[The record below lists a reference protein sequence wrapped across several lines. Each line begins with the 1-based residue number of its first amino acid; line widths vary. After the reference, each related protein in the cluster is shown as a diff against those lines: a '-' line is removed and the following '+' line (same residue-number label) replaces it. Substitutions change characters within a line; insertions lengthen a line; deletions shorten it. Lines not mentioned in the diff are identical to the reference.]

1 MTLSL
6 APLWISLKTALV
18 ATAIATITGVGAARW
33 MYGFRGKSRWLWD
46 GLFTLPLVLPPI
58 VTGFLLLLLFG
69 RNSPLGRLLD
79 LLGIQVIFTWT
90 ALAIAATVVA
100 FPLAYKTSLAAFE
113 QVDDTTIAAAQTLGA
128 SNSRIFWQ
136 ILVPLAWPGIVAGIV
151 LAFARALGEFWAT
164 VMVAGSIPGRTVTL
178 PIAIYLAAEGGRMG
192 QAVAWTLVAVA
203 VTLGSI
209 GMIHISGSNR
219 AHVGAQVIARWT
231 RQYDRWWHRRI
242 SRIARTASRSQEIA
256 GFPAS
261 APPSQSLLSAT
272 LSKQLEAF
280 PLSVSLDIGDRPFGI
295 LGHSGSGKSMTLRC
309 LAGLATPDSGRIVLN
324 GRTLFDSKQGINL
337 PSHQRR
343 IGIVF
348 QNYALFPHMS
358 VADNITFGLQDR
370 YHSEQAKAVSHLLSL
385 VQLDGLKHRYPHQ
398 LSGGQQQRVALAR
411 ALAISPDALLLD
423 EPLSALD
430 NYLRSQI
437 EQLLSDVFATYGGA
451 VVFVT
456 HKLEEAYRV
465 CNRLI
470 VLDNGQVL
478 ANGPKADI
486 FEHPGHYQVAKVT
499 ECKNFSEI
507 AIHTPHSV
515 TATDWNL
522 SLHVDEQVPDRC
534 THIGIR
540 AHHLTFRDAQGNNTG
555 EDNTFPC
562 WLAGT
567 SEMQHRVSLFLKL
580 HAPPTG
586 PKDYHLRAELY
597 KDRWREQRD
606 HPFPWYIHLD
616 PRRIMPL
623 RT

>member
-6 APLWISLKTALV
+6 LPLWISLKTAVV
-18 ATAIATITGVGAARW
+18 ATAIAGVAGVNAARW
-33 MYGFRGKSRWLWD
+33 MYDFRGKSRWLWD

-79 LLGIQVIFTWT
+79 FVGIQVIFTWT

-113 QVDDTTIAAAQTLGA
+113 QVDDITIAAAQTLGA
-128 SNSRIFWQ
+128 SHRRIFWQ

-151 LAFARALGEFWAT
+151 LAFARALGEFGAT

-192 QAVAWTLVAVA
+192 QAIVWTLVAVA
-203 VTLGSI
+203 VALGSI
-209 GMIHISGSNR
+209 GLIHISGSAR
-219 AHVGAQVIARWT
+219 ADVGARVIARWT
-231 RQYDRWWHRRI
+231 RQCDFWWQYIPSQHLSSG
-242 SRIARTASRSQEIA
+242 SRSPQFEGVTDARTTSTERS
-256 GFPAS
+256 PK
-261 APPSQSLLSAT
+261 LLSV
-272 LSKQLEAF
+272 SIHKQLESF
-280 PLSVSLDIGDRPFGI
+280 PLSVALDIGDHPFGI

-324 GRTLFDSKQGINL
+324 GRILFDSTQEIDL
-337 PSHQRR
+337 PSYQRR

-348 QNYALFPHMS
+348 QNYALFPHMT
-358 VADNITFGLQDR
+358 VADNITFGLQERPRPDR
-370 YHSEQAKAVSHLLSL
+370 EEAVSRLLSL
-385 VQLDGLKHRYPHQ
+385 VQLNGLEHRYPHQ

-437 EQLLSDVFATYGGA
+437 EQLLIDVFATYRGA
-451 VVFVT
+451 VIFVT

-465 CNRLI
+465 CDRLM
-470 VLDNGQVL
+470 VLDDGQVL
-478 ANGPKADI
+478 AQGPKADI

-499 ECKNFSEI
+499 ECKNFSAI
-507 AIHTPHSV
+507 ASHTLHSV

-522 SLHVDEQVPDRC
+522 VLRVKEPVPDTC

-540 AHHLTFRDAQGNNTG
+540 AHHLAFRESEG
-555 EDNTFPC
+555 DNTFPC

-597 KDRWREQRD
+597 KDRWREQCDR
-606 HPFPWYIHLD
+606 PFPWYVHLD

>member
-1 MTLSL
+1 MNLNL

-18 ATAIATITGVGAARW
+18 ATALAGIAGIGTAWW

-46 GLFTLPLVLPPI
+46 GLFALPLVLPPI

-69 RNSPLGRLLD
+69 RNSPLGRLLG
-79 LLGIQVIFTWT
+79 LFGIHVIFTWT
-90 ALAIAATVVA
+90 ALVIAATVVA

-128 SNSRIFWQ
+128 SNQRIFWQ

-151 LAFARALGEFWAT
+151 LAFARALGEFGAT

-178 PIAIYLAAEGGRMG
+178 PIAIYLAAEGGRME
-192 QAVAWTLVAVA
+192 QAIVWTLVAIAVA
-203 VTLGSI
+203 LGSI
-209 GMIHISGSNR
+209 GLMHVSGSAR
-219 AHVGAQVIARWT
+219 ADVGARVIARWT
-231 RQYDRWWHRRI
+231 RQCDRGWHHLTSLIVRSAQKPRHTEE
-242 SRIARTASRSQEIA
+242 SIAPEQ
-256 GFPAS
+256 
-261 APPSQSLLSAT
+261 PSPSLLTAT
-272 LSKQLEAF
+272 LDKPLESF

-309 LAGLATPDSGRIVLN
+309 LAGLSTPERGRIVLN
-324 GRTLFDSKQGINL
+324 GRTLFDSDRGINL

-348 QNYALFPHMS
+348 QNYALFPHMTVS
-358 VADNITFGLQDR
+358 DNISFGLQDR
-370 YHSEQAKAVSHLLSL
+370 SPQQQHKNLSHVLSL
-385 VQLDGLKHRYPHQ
+385 VQLDGLEHRYPHQ

-437 EQLLSDVFATYGGA
+437 EQLLIDVFANYRGA
-451 VVFVT
+451 VIFVT
-456 HKLEEAYRV
+456 HKLEEAYRI
-465 CNRLI
+465 CDRLM
-470 VLDNGQVL
+470 VLDDGQVL
-478 ANGPKADI
+478 ANGPKAKI

-499 ECKNFSEI
+499 ECKNFS
-507 AIHTPHSV
+507 AIQIDTPHSV
-515 TATDWNL
+515 TASDWNL
-522 SLHVDEQVPDRC
+522 SLRVDEQVPDHC

-540 AHHLTFRDAQGNNTG
+540 AHHLAFRNAEG
-555 EDNTFPC
+555 ENTFPC

-597 KDRWREQRD
+597 KDRWQEQRD
-606 HPFPWYIHLD
+606 RPFPWYVHLD